1 MLSFGKDMQPT
12 IFQNE
17 NIKLSGYYS
26 QIYLIESCRS
36 VEYLEVYVTTLFTY
50 LKWRVMTFI
59 ELPTQ
64 RGINLGT
71 VYCVGD
77 HLFDDTQ

>member
-1 MLSFGKDMQPT
+1 MLAVLSDLDWWIARVLSLGKDMQLT

-26 QIYLIESCRS
+26 HIYLLESRRS
-36 VEYLEVYVTTLFTY
+36 VEYLEEYVTALFTY

-59 ELPTQ
+59 EPLP
-64 RGINLGT
+64 NE
-71 VYCVGD
+71 
-77 HLFDDTQ
+77 H